1 MAHSRVSASLLSS
14 GARWFPIMMRLDF
27 ELHVLGLLS
36 FMGKMTL
43 HDMCV
48 DGMAACLA

>member
-1 MAHSRVSASLLSS
+1 MHHCCPA
-14 GARWFPIMMRLDF
+14 GERWFPMMMCLDF
-27 ELHVLGLLS
+27 ELHVSVLLS

-48 DGMAACLA
+48 DGMPACLA